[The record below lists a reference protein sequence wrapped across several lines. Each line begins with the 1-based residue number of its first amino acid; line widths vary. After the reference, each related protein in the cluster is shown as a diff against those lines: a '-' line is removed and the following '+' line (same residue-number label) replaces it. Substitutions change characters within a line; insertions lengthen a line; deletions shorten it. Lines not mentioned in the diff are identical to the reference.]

1 MIKFSW
7 KKERKENPIF
17 TIKLFIVL
25 SFVND
30 IKACPN
36 GVLYVQYQSIIEVF
50 WRMLTINMQK
60 QFWIKA

>member
-1 MIKFSW
+1 MFKDDLGLLNDDKIFMKK
-7 KKERKENPIF
+7 KKEKKTLFF
-17 TIKLFIVL
+17 TNKLFIVL

-50 WRMLTINMQK
+50 
-60 QFWIKA
+60 

>member
-1 MIKFSW
+1 MFKDDLGLLNDDKIFMK

-17 TIKLFIVL
+17 TNKLFIVL

-36 GVLYVQYQSIIEVF
+36 GVL
-50 WRMLTINMQK
+50 
-60 QFWIKA
+60 